1 MRSNPGYMKIS
12 TKSADYF
19 RNLLAFCELIILLMS
34 RDIRARFHDNILSY
48 VMVLA
53 VPLAWIAITVISFQ
67 LLSRTVPI
75 FTDDISFV
83 IAGILPYLLFRYT
96 ITATM
101 RARSFYASLVVVATV
116 KRRHVILSL
125 AAVEF
130 VNAVI
135 IYLIVSFINF
145 MLFSRWEA
153 HKPLLI
159 FDGMLRAWLL
169 GFSFGYFCDALSNR
183 FPLIYKVVPVVLRPM
198 FLISAVFYTANELPY
213 SLFSVLGWNPL
224 LHVNEIVREGM
235 FEGYH
240 SFYVEPLYP
249 LAFSASLFLA
259 GIVFRLIDETDNN

>member
-1 MRSNPGYMKIS
+1 MNIS
-12 TKSADYF
+12 TKPADYF
-19 RNLLAFCELIILLMS
+19 RKLLAFCELIILLMS

-53 VPLAWIAITVISFQ
+53 VPLAWITITVVSFQ

-101 RARSFYASLVVVATV
+101 RSRSFYASLAVVAPV
-116 KRRHVILSL
+116 KRGHVTFSL

-130 VNAVI
+130 VNAVV
-135 IYLIVSFINF
+135 IYIIVSFINF
-145 MLFSRWEA
+145 MVFSRWEVC
-153 HKPLLI
+153 KPILI

-169 GFSFGYFCDALSNR
+169 GFSFGYFCDALSGR
-183 FPLIYKVVPVVLRPM
+183 FPLVYKIVPVILRPM

-213 SLFSVLGWNPL
+213 SIFSVLGWNPL

-249 LAFSASLFLA
+249 LAFSATLFLS
-259 GIVFRLIDETDNN
+259 GVIFRRLYGTDNH